1 MTVEELREAIKDLP
15 GDMLV
20 GNTGHYGEYLQT
32 WDFYIRKPTDF
43 EKDEVFCISIEDAGE
58 EPD

>member
-1 MTVEELREAIKDLP
+1 MTIDELRELIKDLP

-20 GNTGHYGEYLQT
+20 GNTGHFGEYLQT
-32 WDFYIRKPTDF
+32 CNTHIRKPTDF

-58 EPD
+58 DPD